1 MISQDPEGRTDGAAH
16 VGELLGGRYR
26 VESVIGYGALAT
38 VLRARHVTMGREV
51 ALKLLRPDLSGHPA
65 IRRRLIR
72 QVHLAQNLYHPNNCR
87 LLDFGQADG
96 SLYLVMELLKGVTL
110 RTLIERGAPYS
121 VGWVLDIGMQ
131 ILDGLGEAHAQGLI
145 HRNIKPRNIF
155 LIPRRRGG
163 QQVKIMDYGLASSLD
178 ALPGQDPDDDR
189 EAEICGTAAYLAPE
203 TLVQQTSGKP
213 TDVYAVALILLEML
227 TGQQTFRGDTL
238 SEVLYSQIHTR
249 PQLPAKLAWTSL
261 GKALLAALNKHPD
274 NRFSDADTFYE
285 ALEHASQTTATY
297 FRLDLSD
304 LGSADTAMPP
314 EMLARMLR
322 NQRARQKSDGGKDP
336 GSEEDSD
343 DSEPAPLPQRPRRGG
358 AAAHPMNPDQAS
370 WGALIHLTR
379 DISTPI
385 PPPFPAPEPHRASAP
400 RSPAPR
406 SSVREEAASPPKR
419 PPPPHVSAASFRPA
433 PFPRSGKSAGL
444 SAHVETRGDCKSPHI
459 LSPPEHR
466 TLPRDWVSHAGVVL
480 VGLLLTLAGLGFY
493 LALTSA

>member
-1 MISQDPEGRTDGAAH
+1 MISQDPEGRTDGAAR

-26 VESVIGYGALAT
+26 VESVIGYGALGT

-155 LIPRRRGG
+155 LIPRRRGS
-163 QQVKIMDYGLASSLD
+163 QQVKLMDYGLASSLD
-178 ALPGQDPDDDR
+178 ARPGQDPDDDR

-238 SEVLYSQIHTR
+238 AEVLYSQIHTR

-261 GKALLAALNKHPD
+261 GKALRAALNKHPD
-274 NRFSDADTFYE
+274 NRFADADAFYE

-304 LGSADTAMPP
+304 LETTDTVMPP
-314 EMLARMLR
+314 ELLARMLR
-322 NQRARQKSDGGKDP
+322 NQRARQKSDGDKGP

-343 DSEPAPLPQRPRRGG
+343 DSEPAPLPQMPRQGS
-358 AAAHPMNPDQAS
+358 ASAHPRHPINPDQAS
-370 WGALIHLTR
+370 WGALIQLTS

-385 PPPFPAPEPHRASAP
+385 PPPFPAPEPRRASAP
-400 RSPAPR
+400 RSL
-406 SSVREEAASPPKR
+406 VRKEASR
-419 PPPPHVSAASFRPA
+419 PPERPPTSSASAPNFRPA
-433 PFPRSGKSAGL
+433 PSALSGENTDFAAHLKRHGDSKS
-444 SAHVETRGDCKSPHI
+444 SHI
-459 LSPPEHR
+459 LSPQEQR
-466 TLPRDWVSHAGVVL
+466 ALPSDWLSHAGVVL

-493 LALTSA
+493 LALTST